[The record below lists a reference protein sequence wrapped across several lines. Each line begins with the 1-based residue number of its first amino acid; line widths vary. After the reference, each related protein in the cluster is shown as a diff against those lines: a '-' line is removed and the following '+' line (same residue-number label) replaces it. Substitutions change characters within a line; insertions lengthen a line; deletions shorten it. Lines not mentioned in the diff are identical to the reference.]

1 MTIIRLLR
9 YDFHNS
15 NPAPRGGKTNFG
27 VLAVGYVDRQH
38 PNLSFHPEIPKELYN
53 ENMNKTKFVG
63 YRCSLCNTEYLPGQ
77 VTYTCPKDGGNLDV
91 ELDYTAIR
99 QKFQP
104 EDLTYRSENSLWRY
118 LPLLP
123 VPDPGGEST
132 PLRSAGWTPVYRL
145 GRLAKTLGLEHL
157 WLKDESRNP
166 TASFKD
172 RASAVVVARAR
183 EIGAE
188 TIVTASTGNAGA
200 ALAGMSAAVGQKAV
214 IFAPK
219 SAPPAK
225 VAQLLVY
232 GAKVILVDGSY
243 DDAFDLTIQAAEEFH
258 WYCRNTGYN
267 PFTAEGKKTAAL
279 EIWEWWGEEHRSWHE
294 PGNPLDHHSPLT
306 VFVSVGDGNIISG
319 IHKGFKDL
327 QALGWME
334 HIPRIIGVQ
343 AEGSA
348 AIANAFH
355 AGTEKIIPIAANTIA
370 DSISVD
376 LPRDGVRAVR
386 AARETGGTYVLVS
399 DAEILQAIAALGP
412 QGIFA
417 EPAGAT
423 AYAGLV
429 KAIGQGIVKAG
440 DPVLV
445 LNTGSG
451 LKDVRAAM
459 QAVKA
464 APIIEPTLDA
474 VKRLL

>member
-1 MTIIRLLR
+1 M
-9 YDFHNS
+9 
-15 NPAPRGGKTNFG
+15 A
-27 VLAVGYVDRQH
+27 
-38 PNLSFHPEIPKELYN
+38 
-53 ENMNKTKFVG
+53 KFIG
-63 YRCSLCNTEYLPGQ
+63 YRCSLCGELYSPTD

-91 ELDYTAIR
+91 VLDYDSIKSKYTPDDILSR
-99 QKFQP
+99 NDP
-104 EDLTYRSENSLWRY
+104 SLWRY

-123 VPDPGGEST
+123 VQEPPGEAT
-132 PLRSAGWTPVYRL
+132 PLHAAGGTPVFHL
-145 GRLAKTLGLEHL
+145 TRLAEKLGLKYL

-172 RASAVVVARAR
+172 RASAIVVARAQ

-188 TIVTASTGNAGA
+188 IVVTASTGNAGA
-200 ALAGMSAAVGQKAV
+200 ALAGMSAAVGQKAI

-225 VAQLLVY
+225 VAQLLIF
-232 GAKVILVDGSY
+232 GAKVILVDGTY
-243 DDAFDLTIQAAEEFH
+243 DDAFDLTVKAANEFG

-267 PFTAEGKKTAAL
+267 PFTAEGKKTAAF
-279 EIWEWWGEEHRSWHE
+279 EIWEWWESTHQKWHE
-294 PGNPLDHHSPLT
+294 EVGMDVDHAPLT

-327 QALGWME
+327 YQLGWLPR
-334 HIPRIIGVQ
+334 IPRIIGVQ

-348 AIANAFH
+348 AISNAFH
-355 AGTEKIIPIAANTIA
+355 AETETITPVSANTIA

-386 AARETGGTYVLVS
+386 AAKETGGMYVNVS
-399 DAEILQAIAALGP
+399 DEEILKAIAELGKV
-412 QGIFA
+412 GVFA

-429 KAIGQGIVKAG
+429 KAAASGIVG
-440 DPVLV
+440 REDPILV

-459 QAVKA
+459 QAVQP
-464 APIIEPTLDA
+464 APIIEPALEA
-474 VKRLL
+474 VKKLL

>member
-1 MTIIRLLR
+1 M
-9 YDFHNS
+9 S
-15 NPAPRGGKTNFG
+15 
-27 VLAVGYVDRQH
+27 
-38 PNLSFHPEIPKELYN
+38 
-53 ENMNKTKFVG
+53 KFIG
-63 YRCSLCNTEYLPGQ
+63 YRCSLCGTEYLPDQ
-77 VTYTCPKDGGNLDV
+77 ITYTCPRDGGNLDV
-91 ELDYTAIR
+91 ILDYESIR
-99 QKFQP
+99 KKYQP
-104 EDLTYRSENSLWRY
+104 EDILSRGDASLWRY

-123 VPDPGGEST
+123 VEEPEGDST
-132 PLRSAGWTPVYRL
+132 PLHAAGGTPVFSLPRL
-145 GRLAKTLGLEHL
+145 GEKLGLANL

-183 EIGAE
+183 EIKAE
-188 TIVTASTGNAGA
+188 IVVTASTGNAGA
-200 ALAGMSAAVGQKAV
+200 ALAGMSAAVGQKAI

-219 SAPPAK
+219 TAPSAK
-225 VAQLLVY
+225 VAQLLIF
-232 GAKVILVDGSY
+232 GAKVLLVDGTY
-243 DDAFDLTIQAAEEFH
+243 DDAFDLTVKAAEEFG

-267 PFTAEGKKTAAL
+267 PFTAEGKKTAAF
-279 EIWEWWGEEHRSWHE
+279 EIWEWWLSAHEVWHKQH
-294 PGNPLDHHSPLT
+294 GQDVDHAPLT

-327 QALGWME
+327 LELGWLSRM
-334 HIPRIIGVQ
+334 PRIIGVQ

-355 AGTEKIIPIAANTIA
+355 ANTENVKPVAAKTIA

-386 AARETGGTYVLVS
+386 AAKGTGGTFVTVP
-399 DAEILQAIAALGP
+399 DEEILKAIAELGT

-429 KAIGQGIVKAG
+429 RAAAQGLVRG
-440 DPVLV
+440 DEPILV
-445 LNTGSG
+445 MNTGSG

-459 QAVKA
+459 QAVVE

-474 VKRLL
+474 VKKFL